1 MKTIYL
7 FLGGIFLFIV
17 LAIPT
22 ITFAKESA
30 GLVPG
35 NFFYFL
41 DRFAEKVSLAIT
53 KNPTRKAEKAL
64 QYAEERF
71 EELQAVVNVKS
82 ADEGEIQRALDGYKK
97 GLELTSNISRTIEE
111 K

>member
-1 MKTIYL
+1 MYRE
-7 FLGGIFLFIV
+7 IFL
-17 LAIPT
+17 
-22 ITFAKESA
+22 
-30 GLVPG
+30 
-35 NFFYFL
+35 FL

-97 GLELTSNISRTIEE
+97 DWNLPQIFPEPLKKKNRKRCSY
-111 K
+111 